1 MCGSA
6 GAWMRMRIRRSLAR
20 GRARAWRFSWR
31 EMTGNRHLE
40 RAATRR
46 RRSGSSFPLVSALA
60 CFRSGGRR
68 SARTRFSVI
77 SRHEPLFSMSNRDRQ
92 GPGRPA
98 GQNPAS
104 ASEGPAP
111 PDGRGLMLRRRG
123 LAHLTDPAPADP
135 GLAQGPARNGTDR
148 VLCIGFLPKEHP
160 EGPAAAPAGIPSWGS
175 VLAGTGGRSA
185 AYAQGAIPA
194 ASARRPCRSAT
205 DAACALPISIPARI
219 GSARRSANTDSCQS
233 RFDMEAMKVYVK
245 PGLTRT
251 HVLPVPIR
259 TPPVGRPARPPP
271 GG

>member
-77 SRHEPLFSMSNRDRQ
+77 SRHESLLPMSNRDRQ

-111 PDGRGLMLRRRG
+111 PDGRGLMLRWRG
-123 LAHLTDPAPADP
+123 LAHLTDPAPAYP
-135 GLAQGPARNGTDR
+135 GLTQGSARGGRDR
-148 VLCIGFLPKEHP
+148 ALRIGFPPEKRL
-160 EGPAAAPAGIPSWGS
+160 EGPAAPAGIPSWGS

-194 ASARRPCRSAT
+194 ASARRPCRTAT
-205 DAACALPISIPARI
+205 DAPCALPISIPARI
-219 GSARRSANTDSCQS
+219 GSARRSASTDSCQS
-233 RFDMEAMKVYVK
+233 RFDIEAMKA
-245 PGLTRT
+245 L
-251 HVLPVPIR
+251 
-259 TPPVGRPARPPP
+259 ARNH
-271 GG
+271 G

>member
-1 MCGSA
+1 MRQGMGTMLRSRKACGSLLLR
-6 GAWMRMRIRRSLAR
+6 GRRCIPLSAEPPWCAARRAR
-20 GRARAWRFSWR
+20 GCGSGDPWRAARRLWRTRGRGPGGSWRVDGRFSWR
-31 EMTGNRHLE
+31 EMTGNRHSE

-111 PDGRGLMLRRRG
+111 PDGRGLMLRWRG
-123 LAHLTDPAPADP
+123 RAHLTDPAPAYP
-135 GLAQGPARNGTDR
+135 GLTQGSARGGRDR
-148 VLCIGFLPKEHP
+148 ALRIGFPPEKRL
-160 EGPAAAPAGIPSWGS
+160 EGPAAPAGIPSWGS

-185 AYAQGAIPA
+185 AYAHGL
-194 ASARRPCRSAT
+194 CRS
-205 DAACALPISIPARI
+205 LPL
-219 GSARRSANTDSCQS
+219 RRDVRAEPRPMRLAPFRYRS
-233 RFDMEAMKVYVK
+233 R
-245 PGLTRT
+245 PG
-251 HVLPVPIR
+251 
-259 TPPVGRPARPPP
+259 
-271 GG
+271 

>member
-77 SRHEPLFSMSNRDRQ
+77 SRHESLLPMSNRDRQ

-111 PDGRGLMLRRRG
+111 PDGRGLMLRWRG
-123 LAHLTDPAPADP
+123 LAHLTDPAPAYP
-135 GLAQGPARNGTDR
+135 GLTQGSARGGRDR
-148 VLCIGFLPKEHP
+148 ALRIGFPPEKRL
-160 EGPAAAPAGIPSWGS
+160 EGPAAPAGIPSWGS
-175 VLAGTGGRSA
+175 VLAGTGGHSA

-194 ASARRPCRSAT
+194 ASARRPCRTAT
-205 DAACALPISIPARI
+205 DAPCALPISIPVRI
-219 GSARRSANTDSCQS
+219 GSARRSASTDSCQS
-233 RFDMEAMKVYVK
+233 RFDRARVRCPRVRFGVSCA
-245 PGLTRT
+245 PLRNASARLQGLADALR
-251 HVLPVPIR
+251 R
-259 TPPVGRPARPPP
+259 GA
-271 GG
+271 